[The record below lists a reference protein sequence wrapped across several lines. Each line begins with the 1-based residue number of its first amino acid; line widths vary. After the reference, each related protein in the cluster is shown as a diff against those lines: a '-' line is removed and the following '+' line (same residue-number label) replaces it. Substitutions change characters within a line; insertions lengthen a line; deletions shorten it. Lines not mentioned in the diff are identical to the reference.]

1 MNKERLDIYLVKNNY
16 VPSRSKAAELIH
28 NGKVLINN
36 KVILKPSFDV
46 SDEDQIKIL
55 NNEVLKYVSRGGLKL
70 EKAIDYFN
78 LNLKDK
84 VILDIG
90 ASTGGFTDCALK
102 YNAKKVYS
110 LDVGTNQ
117 LHDSLNIDES
127 TSLKFVF
134 SKEITFSL
142 FFNESCNWL
151 VPTSKL

>member
-70 EKAIDYFN
+70 EKAID
-78 LNLKDK
+78 
-84 VILDIG
+84 
-90 ASTGGFTDCALK
+90 
-102 YNAKKVYS
+102 
-110 LDVGTNQ
+110 
-117 LHDSLNIDES
+117 
-127 TSLKFVF
+127 
-134 SKEITFSL
+134 
-142 FFNESCNWL
+142 
-151 VPTSKL
+151 